1 MMKTKLLRRGSA
13 WLLALALAFSLA
25 APGWAADPEPGTTEP
40 GTTQPGGSDPEKP
53 GTDTPGSGTDKATLT
68 LSATEM
74 IIVRDNPQQAD
85 QLTATVTPESR
96 QDEVKWEV
104 KAGEDGGKV
113 SLDQNT
119 GPTVKLTGDSRGTA
133 TVIAK
138 IGDEAKA
145 ECQVTILVPLTEVN
159 FAESGNTQFDS
170 WVAGSTE
177 RTLDVITSP
186 ATSRAEQGQ
195 YLRFSSA
202 DETIATIDQ
211 NGRVKPVSPGEVE
224 VTVSSQRDEDVFAK
238 RTVVVSGLKPKP
250 AGTVL
255 MGRSI
260 NLEYDAFGA
269 AKGGNITWTS
279 TNNSVLYV
287 SGGRATG
294 RAEGTAVI
302 TATSSLDN
310 SYKATWEITVRENT
324 AGMITSTAT
333 AGQPFAFS
341 DILSKLN
348 TICQESSEKGASLKY
363 ITNLNVPTD
372 QGILYYHYVSAND
385 TGYGVGGTEDYYYSD
400 SVKGKRSISGI
411 TFVPKADFSGTANIT
426 YMGYDTNNDTYSGT
440 IRLTVDGVNDVSYT
454 VASGEAA
461 HFQANDFTNL
471 CRLRTGRELSYV
483 MFDLPDSARGTL
495 YYNYTGQAAYAEK
508 VSASTQYF
516 RTRSPYLDTVSFVP
530 ASTYTGN
537 VRIGYRAVDTAG
549 TAYSGRVSVTVTNKK
564 DVGAIGDVTF
574 KASNTGDRVA
584 FSSSRFQEA
593 CRDALGETLDY
604 VRFTLPS
611 SSEGTLYYNYRTNG
625 GYDSRVSANTKYYR
639 SGTPSIGTI
648 SFVPASTASEQVT
661 IQFTGYST
669 EGNRFDGTVVIRY
682 PTGSVGDGV
691 LTYSTAGGRAVE
703 FDSSSFNSLC
713 QDISG
718 RSLNYVVFK
727 NLPSSSRG
735 TLYYNYTSAASRG
748 STVTTNTRLYRN
760 GSPSLSRVAFV
771 PNASYAG
778 AVTFSFLGYDSS
790 GYTFDGTVRIE
801 VEAGSH
807 KIEYSVRPGGFL
819 LMEAADFNSA
829 SQAATG
835 SNVNYIQFELPSSS
849 RGTLYY
855 KYDQAKNTYGS
866 KVTASTSY
874 YRTGANRLID
884 DVTFAAAETYNGT
897 VNIPYT
903 AWSTNSQRFT
913 GTVEIEV
920 STPAAD
926 TIRYTTASLPVQMQA
941 SDFRRVCNAALG
953 RELSY
958 VQFTGLPDSSAGRL
972 YFNYSG
978 LKSGSQVSTG
988 SSYYCNQDPS
998 LSKLSF
1004 VPKAGY
1010 QGTVTL
1016 SYVGVDGSGERVSG
1030 TVSIGVSTN
1039 ATGVSSRFND
1049 MSAYLWAGP
1058 AVEFLSQNGVV
1069 SGVNSTQY
1077 GPGQSIR
1084 RGDFVLMLCRA
1095 FGFTGSE
1102 TYSFQDVPQDSYY
1115 AQAIATA
1122 KGLGIVNGGDGGRFR
1137 PEGSLSRQDAM
1148 VMLSRAMQVSGWSL
1162 SGETDLSP
1170 YGDSGQIS
1178 SYARSAVASMV
1189 QMGVVAGDQNRN
1201 LNPRGNINRA
1211 EMAVILHR
1219 VLTL

>member
-1 MMKTKLLRRGSA
+1 MMKTKVLRRGSA

-25 APGWAADPEPGTTEP
+25 APAWAAEGDPDPGTTDPGTTEP
-40 GTTQPGGSDPEKP
+40 GGSELEKP
-53 GTDTPGSGTDKATLT
+53 DDPDDPKKVTLT

-74 IIVRDNPQQAD
+74 TLVAGKPQEAD
-85 QLTATVTPESR
+85 VLTATVTPESR
-96 QDEVKWEV
+96 KDEVEWEV
-104 KAGEDGGKV
+104 KDGEDGGTV
-113 SLDQNT
+113 TTSPTT
-119 GPTVKLTGDSRGTA
+119 GPTVKLTGDQRGTA

-138 IGDEAKA
+138 IGNEAKA
-145 ECQVTILVPLTEVN
+145 ECKVTVLVPLTEVR

-170 WVAGSTE
+170 WVAGSTQ
-177 RTLDVITSP
+177 RTLDVVTQPSTSQ
-186 ATSRAEQGQ
+186 AEQGR
-195 YLRFSSA
+195 YLSFTSA
-202 DETIATIDQ
+202 DESIVTIDK
-211 NGRVKPVSPGEVE
+211 NTGLLKPVSPGEVE
-224 VTVSSQRDEDVFAK
+224 ITVSSQRDADVFAK
-238 RTVVVSGLKPKP
+238 RKVVVSGLKPKP
-250 AGTVL
+250 ASTVL

-269 AKGGNITWTS
+269 AKGGTITWTS

-324 AGMITSTAT
+324 AGMITGTAT

-348 TICQESSEKGASLKY
+348 TICRESSEKGASLKY
-363 ITNLNVPTD
+363 ITNLNVPTE
-372 QGILYYHYVSAND
+372 QGILYYNYVSAND

-400 SVKGKRSISGI
+400 SVKGQRSISGI
-411 TFVPKADFSGTANIT
+411 TFVPRADFSGTANIT

-440 IRLTVDGVNDVSYT
+440 IRLTVDGINDVSYT
-454 VASGEAA
+454 VASGDAA
-461 HFQANDFTNL
+461 QFHANDFTNV

-483 MFDLPDSARGTL
+483 TFDLPDAARGTL
-495 YYNYTGQAAYAEK
+495 YYNYTGQTAYAEK

-530 ASTYTGN
+530 ASNYTGN

-549 TAYSGRVSVTVTNKK
+549 TAYTGRVSVTVTNKK
-564 DVGAIGDVTF
+564 DAGAIGDVTF
-574 KASNTGDRVA
+574 KASNTGDRVV
-584 FSSSRFQEA
+584 FNSTRFQEA
-593 CRDALGETLDY
+593 CRDALGENLDY

-611 SSEGTLYYNYRTNG
+611 SAEGTMYYNYRTNG
-625 GYDSRVSANTKYYR
+625 SYDSRVSANTRYYR

-648 SFVPASTASEQVT
+648 SFVPASTASERVT
-661 IQFTGYST
+661 INFTGYST
-669 EGNRFDGTVVIRY
+669 EGNRFDGTVLIQY

-691 LTYSTAGGRAVE
+691 INYSTAGGRAVE
-703 FDSSSFNSLC
+703 FDSANFNSLC

-735 TLYYNYTSAASRG
+735 TLYYNYTSASSRG

-771 PNASYAG
+771 PNASYTG

-807 KIEYSVRPGGFL
+807 KIEYSVRPGGL
-819 LMEAADFNSA
+819 LSMEAADFNSA

-835 SNVNYIQFELPSSS
+835 ANVNYIQFELPSSS

-855 KYDQAKNTYGS
+855 KYDRNKNTYSS

-874 YRTGANRLID
+874 YRAGSNRLID
-884 DVTFAAAETYNGT
+884 DVTFAAAETYNGK
-897 VNIPYT
+897 VSIPYT

-926 TIRYTTASLPVQMQA
+926 TIRYTTASLPVQMQVE
-941 SDFRRVCNAALG
+941 DFRRACNSALG

-972 YFNYSG
+972 YLNYSG

-998 LSKLSF
+998 LAKLSF
-1004 VPKAGY
+1004 VPKAGF
-1010 QGTVTL
+1010 QGTATL
-1016 SYVGVDGSGERVSG
+1016 SYVGIDGSGERVSG
-1030 TVSIGVSTN
+1030 TVSIGISTN

-1084 RGDFVLMLCRA
+1084 RGDFALMLCRA
-1095 FGFTGSE
+1095 FGFTGNE

-1137 PEGSLSRQDAM
+1137 PDGSLSRQDAM

-1162 SGETDLSP
+1162 SSETDLSP

-1189 QMGVVAGDQNRN
+1189 QMGIVAGDQNRN

>member
-1 MMKTKLLRRGSA
+1 MMKKNIWRRFGA
-13 WLLALALAFSLA
+13 WLLALVLTFSLA
-25 APGWAADPEPGTTEP
+25 APAWAADGDPADPDS
-40 GTTQPGGSDPEKP
+40 PGG
-53 GTDTPGSGTDKATLT
+53 GTDTDKDKVTLT
-68 LSATEM
+68 LSATELT
-74 IIVRDNPQQAD
+74 VVQGKPEAAD
-85 QLTATVTPESR
+85 EITAAVTPESR
-96 QDEVKWEV
+96 KDEVVWSV
-104 KAGEDGGKV
+104 KKGEDGGSV
-113 SLDQNT
+113 SLDQTT
-119 GPTVKLTGDSRGTA
+119 GETVKITGDAKGTA
-133 TVIAK
+133 TVVAK
-138 IGDEAKA
+138 IGDVEA
-145 ECQVTILVPLTEVN
+145 ECKVTVLVPLTEVS
-159 FAESGNTQFDS
+159 FVESGDTRFDK
-170 WVAGSTE
+170 WVAGTTN
-177 RTLDVITSP
+177 RTFDVVTVP
-186 ATSRAEQGQ
+186 ATSIEEQGQ
-195 YLRFSSA
+195 YLTFKSS
-202 DETIATIDQ
+202 DESVVTVE
-211 NGRVKPVSPGEVE
+211 NGVVKPVSPGEAE
-224 VTVSSQRDEDVFAK
+224 ITVSSLRDPDVLAK
-238 RTVVVSGLKPKP
+238 RKVVVSGLKAKP
-250 AGTVL
+250 VSTVL
-255 MGRSI
+255 MGRSV
-260 NLEYDAFGA
+260 NLEYDAFGEA
-269 AKGGNITWTS
+269 QGGGATWTS

-287 SGGRATG
+287 SSGKATG
-294 RAEGTAVI
+294 RSLGSAVI
-302 TATSSLDN
+302 TVTSSID
-310 SYKATWEITVRENT
+310 SAYQASWEITVQENT
-324 AGMITSTAT
+324 AGMITATAT

-341 DILSKLN
+341 DILSRLDS
-348 TICQESSEKGASLKY
+348 ICRETSEKGVGLRY
-363 ITNLNVPTD
+363 ITNLLVPTD
-372 QGILYYHYVSAND
+372 QGILYYNYVSAND
-385 TGYGVGGTEDYYYSD
+385 TGYGVGGTEQYYYSD
-400 SVKGKRSISGI
+400 SVKGQRSISGV
-411 TFVPKADFSGTANIT
+411 TFVPKADFSGTTNIT
-426 YMGYDTNNDTYSGT
+426 YTGYDTNNDAYTGT
-440 IRLTVDGVNDVSYT
+440 IRITVDGVNDVSYT

-461 HFQANDFTNL
+461 QFQANDFTNV
-471 CRLRTGRELSYV
+471 CRLRTGRELNYV
-483 MFDLPDSARGTL
+483 TFDLPDSARGTL

-530 ASTYTGN
+530 AANYTGN
-537 VRIGYRAVDTAG
+537 VRVGYRAVDTAG
-549 TAYSGRVSVTVTNKK
+549 SSYTGRVSVTVTNKK
-564 DVGAIGDVTF
+564 DAGAIGDVTY
-574 KASNTGDRVA
+574 KATNTGDRVA
-584 FSSSRFQEA
+584 FTSSKFQEA
-593 CRDALGETLDY
+593 CRDALGENLDY

-611 SSEGTLYYNYRTNG
+611 SAEGTMYYNYRTNG
-625 GYDSRVSANTKYYR
+625 SYDSRVSANTRYYR
-639 SGTPSIGTI
+639 NSTPSIGTI
-648 SFVPASTASEQVT
+648 SFVPASTASSRVT
-661 IQFTGYST
+661 INFTGYST
-669 EGNRFDGTVVIRY
+669 EGNRFEGTVVIQY

-691 LTYSTAGGRAVE
+691 INYSTTGGRAVE
-703 FDSSSFNSLC
+703 FDAASFNSLS

-735 TLYYNYTSAASRG
+735 TLYYNYTSASSRG
-748 STVTTNTRLYRN
+748 SAVTTSTRLYRN

-771 PNASYAG
+771 PKSGYSG
-778 AVTFSFLGYDSS
+778 AVSFNFLGYDSS

-855 KYDQAKNTYGS
+855 KYDQSKNTYSS

-874 YRTGANRLID
+874 YRAGANRLID

-920 STPAAD
+920 STPAAEA
-926 TIRYTTASLPVQMQA
+926 IRYTTASLPVKMQVE
-941 SDFRRVCNAALG
+941 DFRRACNAALG

-958 VQFTGLPDSSAGRL
+958 VQFTGLPDASTGRL

-978 LKSGSQVSTG
+978 LNSGSQVSTG
-988 SSYYCNQDPS
+988 SSYYCNQDPG
-998 LSKLSF
+998 LAQLSF
-1004 VPKAGY
+1004 VPKAGF
-1010 QGTVTL
+1010 QGTATL
-1016 SYVGVDGSGERVSG
+1016 TYVGVDGSGERVSG
-1030 TVSIGVSTN
+1030 TVNIGVSTN
-1039 ATGVSSRFND
+1039 ATGVSSRFSD

-1069 SGVNSTQY
+1069 SGVSSTQY
-1077 GPGQSIR
+1077 GPGNSIR
-1084 RGDFVLMLCRA
+1084 RGDFALMLCRA

-1137 PEGSLSRQDAM
+1137 PDSSLSRQDAM

-1189 QMGVVAGDQNRN
+1189 QMGIVAGDQNRN
-1201 LNPRGNINRA
+1201 LNPQSNINRA